1 MKLFKRK
8 EIPQPE
14 VVKTDYLPLIKG
26 IYNEEM
32 YGEYAGVTLC
42 IKEQMY
48 TEDGKAIN
56 GGNELH
62 LLPMSKEDLTVDER
76 FWLAM
81 CYIKYKAGG
90 SKTKEAYN
98 IVRNYED
105 KNTSVKALLN
115 V

>member
-1 MKLFKRK
+1 MKLFKKK

-14 VVKTDYLPLIKG
+14 VVKPDYLPLIKS

-32 YGEYAGVTLC
+32 YAEYAGATLC

-48 TEDGKAIN
+48 TEN
-56 GGNELH
+56 SGNELH

-76 FWLAM
+76 FWLAV
-81 CYIKYKAGG
+81 CYIKYKAGE
-90 SKTKEAYN
+90 SKTKEAYD
-98 IVRNYED
+98 IIRSYED
-105 KNTSVKALLN
+105 KNISVKALLN